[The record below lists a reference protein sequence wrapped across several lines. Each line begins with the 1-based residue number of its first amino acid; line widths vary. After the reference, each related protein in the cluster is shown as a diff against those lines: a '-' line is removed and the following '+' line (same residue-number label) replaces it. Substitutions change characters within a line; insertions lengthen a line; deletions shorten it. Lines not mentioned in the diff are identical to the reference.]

1 MDILLRLIQFVA
13 LYFVIGTLFTVMII
27 HIYENNYNDENN
39 FNKYLTIMS
48 STGKRLHL
56 ILLLIA
62 SWPYFA
68 CVFVRAICIG
78 TIKAFKEHSN
88 KEGDNE

>member
-1 MDILLRLIQFVA
+1 MDILLRLIQFAA
-13 LYFVIGTLFTVMII
+13 LYFVIGTLFTAMVI
-27 HIYENNYNDENN
+27 HIYEKHHNDEDK

-48 STGKRLHL
+48 STGKRLYL

-62 SWPYFA
+62 TWPYFA

-78 TIKAFKEHSN
+78 TIKVFKEYSN